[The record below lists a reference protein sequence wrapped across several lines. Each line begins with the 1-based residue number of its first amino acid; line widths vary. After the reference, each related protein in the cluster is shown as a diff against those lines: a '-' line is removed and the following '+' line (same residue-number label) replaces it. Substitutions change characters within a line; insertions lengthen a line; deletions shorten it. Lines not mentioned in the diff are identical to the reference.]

1 MYLSNSS
8 SSSSPGADLWHNCS
22 SLQDLTLPQ
31 MMGNNCPSIDGFAT
45 LLFPALYFLFFPL
58 GVLTNLLNVWVCVR
72 RGAQPWSISTIGV
85 LSLALSDLAFLLCM
99 PLWGVYL
106 LEGYRWTMGRPL
118 CLVMNVLYYTGLTSS
133 TMFIC
138 AISSD
143 RFLAIVFP
151 LRSRQVR
158 TLRNAA
164 LVSLMIWSLTGVLVY
179 LSFPNFL
186 YWERPDGGQYCGVL
200 LLAQVSPS
208 QAPYNL
214 LSYYSVQVAIP
225 LAIVLPCYVT
235 IVERMLRSRRR
246 WRAAGQGGPARARDK
261 TVRLITLIITN
272 FLVCWV
278 PGQLLQVVACVL
290 FLTLETCE
298 NECSLNR
305 VAMLLLEVSQVL
317 SVLNSCLEPL
327 IFQLQ
332 QGLWQKLRAQGG
344 RAVARLRSWRSGR
357 GQSGGPPPPPVELI
371 SVIHSSKHC
380 RRCPGSAPPASVLYQ
395 GDQISKAQDR
405 DTDSK

>member
-1 MYLSNSS
+1 MHHSNSS
-8 SSSSPGADLWHNCS
+8 SYPGADLWHNCS
-22 SLQDLTLPQ
+22 SLQDLTLPHT
-31 MMGNNCPSIDGFAT
+31 MGSNCPPIDGFAT
-45 LLFPALYFLFFPL
+45 VLFPALYFLLFPL

-72 RGAQPWSISTIGV
+72 HGAQPWSIATIGV
-85 LSLALSDLAFLLCM
+85 LCLALSDLAFLLCM

-106 LEGYRWTMGRPL
+106 LDGYRWTMGRPL
-118 CLVMNVLYYTGLTSS
+118 CLVMNILYYTGLTSS

-151 LRSRQVR
+151 LRSRLIR
-158 TLRNAA
+158 TPRNAA
-164 LVSLMIWSLTGVLVY
+164 LVSLVLWSLTGVLVY

-186 YWERPDGGQYCGVL
+186 YWERPDLGQYCGVL
-200 LLAQVSPS
+200 LLTQVSPS

-225 LAIVLPCYVT
+225 LAIVLDADLRPDRFRPAVSRGGALSLTRDTTDKTQGPCYVT

-246 WRAAGQGGPARARDK
+246 WRAAGQGGPARGRDR

-278 PGQLLQVVACVL
+278 PGQLLQVVVCVL
-290 FLTLETCE
+290 FLTLKTCE
-298 NECSLNR
+298 NECQLSR
-305 VAMLLLEVSQVL
+305 IAMLLLEVSQML

-332 QGLWQKLRAQGG
+332 HGLGLKLKAQGG
-344 RAVARLRSWRSGR
+344 RALARLRSWRRGR
-357 GQSGGPPPPPVELI
+357 GQSGGPPPPALELI
-371 SVIHSSKHC
+371 SVIHTSKH
-380 RRCPGSAPPASVLYQ
+380 
-395 GDQISKAQDR
+395 
-405 DTDSK
+405 